1 MNGKLEIFD
10 NEQKLFH
17 AAAEKFVAAA
27 NAALAARGVFS
38 VALSGGSTPKA
49 LYQLLTDAAYAGRV
63 AWDKVEWFFGDE
75 RSVGPEDPESNFR
88 MAREAMLTKLP
99 VDAARVHR
107 IRGESDK
114 PAEAA
119 AEYAAQ
125 LGKVLS
131 AGAAGE
137 TSKPPAIDLV
147 LLGMGNDGHTAS
159 LFPFTKALHEQ
170 KKWVVPNDVPQLNTR
185 RYTLTAPVLNAAS
198 CVLFLITGVGKAKVL
213 EEVLNGPPEP
223 DRLPSQL
230 IAPGRGE
237 LLWYVDRA
245 AASRLES

>member
-1 MNGKLEIFD
+1 MNGKLQTFD
-10 NEQKLFH
+10 NEPSLFH
-17 AAAEKFVAAA
+17 AAAEKFIATAGDA
-27 NAALAARGVFS
+27 IAARGFFS

-49 LYQLLTDAAYAGRV
+49 LFQLLTTAPYAGRV

-75 RSVGPEDPESNFR
+75 RSVGPDDPESNYR

-99 VDAARVHR
+99 IDAARVHR

-119 AEYAAQ
+119 ADYAAQ
-125 LGKVLS
+125 LGKVL
-131 AGAAGE
+131 AAGK
-137 TSKPPAIDLV
+137 TDKPPMIDLV

-159 LFPFTKALHEQ
+159 LFPFTAALHEQ
-170 KKWVVPNDVPQLNTR
+170 TKWVVPNDVPQLNTR
-185 RYTLTAPVLNAAS
+185 RYTLTVPVLNAAS

-213 EEVLNGPPEP
+213 AEVLHGPREPE
-223 DRLPSQL
+223 RLPSQM
-230 IAPGRGE
+230 IAPSRGE

-245 AASRLES
+245 AASRLED